1 MVMALERRI
10 IITTIFPI
18 MTTMMTIP
26 SIMTI
31 FPIITTMSMIPPI
44 ITTTLIM
51 IMIIMRMKIMK
62 WKKII
67 IWISYIILIWE
78 RMITAMM
85 MIAIM

>member
-1 MVMALERRI
+1 MTLERRI
-10 IITTIFPI
+10 IIT
-18 MTTMMTIP
+18 
-26 SIMTI
+26 TI

-67 IWISYIILIWE
+67 IWISYIILIRE
-78 RMITAMM
+78 RMITAVM